1 MMFTFSTSTLHLTH
15 RLITNNLCRI
25 ICLDG
30 WSWNFGKQ
38 VLCFLFSL
46 VFVFCRPL
54 QPAFV
59 CYGLFLFY
67 FFFSTFPF
75 SVVFVFCRPLHP
87 AYLLVFIFVFSF
99 IFCLIYYYYVFPSH
113 WCLSLV
119 ANHIRLL
126 FVGVFSR
133 PSSSIPTYLWDKL
146 IHSA

>member
-1 MMFTFSTSTLHLTH
+1 MAGVEILANKFYASFSHW
-15 RLITNNLCRI
+15 
-25 ICLDG
+25 CL
-30 WSWNFGKQ
+30 SFAAHYSQ
-38 VLCFLFSL
+38 LLFVTVCFCFHVFLYSFL
-46 VFVFCRPL
+46 V
-54 QPAFV
+54 
-59 CYGLFLFY
+59 LFLV
-67 FFFSTFPF
+67 STFPF